1 MVETSE
7 KFIIDYLLSTNRG
20 EIVKKK
26 WPWYQFHQNRW
37 KQYRYDKN
45 KPISVRLK
53 TKLNKVKQTIDY
65 KRHELVEKKDAKW
78 LNVDKNK
85 ALIKIQRNFKAKI
98 REEQSAFKNYANSY
112 FNNWHQAKR
121 YKGNFIHLL

>member
-20 EIVKKK
+20 EIVKK

-85 ALIKIQRNFKAKI
+85 ALIKIQRNFKTKI